1 MLILVSQLI
10 ENCFGLIKQ
19 KLESIIVLLV
29 LGFPILGF
37 AQQSEFEFSAPPLPG
52 RTASSRSDGTAEGAN
67 GFHHQLS
74 QKHVSTPGLVSSLS
88 ISKAG
93 ETADPVVLLES
104 IETPEPPRD
113 LLMPVAPTAKSFG
126 EPLVND
132 LRAEGVQR
140 KPESGVV
147 VANAEMAIEESPL
160 STGGSFMPIQENVA
174 RAQPAMP
181 KFTASNLRSDFLPAL
196 NKNQIESAETQIPP
210 PLDQPM
216 RKVLMASE
224 IPTHASDEV
233 NSSAPSRQAS
243 AVQLAGFTEAVYKKS
258 KSTPATAKE
267 LISRYSLEQYENPVP
282 GQPVKLVDFFRQPL
296 TLDRRSSL
304 VQQYWKT
311 YFDWANYVASEN
323 YRQWLK
329 QVPVPESSSEQA
341 LLAAVEAVVAN
352 QVMAAEIKL
361 LKSQSTLA
369 QFWPVRSQD
378 SMSPIPNDLPLIQ
391 RYNTNYELYFSRQ
404 LVPAK
409 FRGIDKVLPKML
421 ALIDMRAEAV
431 GYAKSAADRTLVP
444 TQGMHLLTALE
455 AGKILYTAE
464 RDLIDSVVS
473 YNRTIGDYALSVAT
487 QPKSAAEVVEM
498 LIAKVAI
505 TSTSPGVIPAN
516 SIPPTAIPADV
527 IPPNEIP
534 PNEIPANEIPANAS
548 PVKENTSDASNSVVS
563 VPQSPTA
570 SIAKATDLTGQRAT
584 VDPQSGTTSV
594 LQTKKE
600 ERIQDILSPPESD
613 VIPGRRPPP
622 IGGAVAQPVPLPK
635 IPLPK
640 VIDSGAGFSLSPA
653 NKAPVLKSSEPKT
666 PPALGGFKPPT
677 SFKTTP
683 SVDDNR
689 FSKPPSANFK
699 TETNPPVKQFNSS
712 GFQPFGNKEAE
723 AKKPLKTGGF
733 VAPDF
738 SAPGFTPANQK

>member
-29 LGFPILGF
+29 LGFPMLGF
-37 AQQSEFEFSAPPLPG
+37 AQQSEFEFSVPPLPS
-52 RTASSRSDGTAEGAN
+52 RTASPTSDRTAEEAN
-67 GFHHQLS
+67 GFHQQLS
-74 QKHVSTPGLVSSLS
+74 QRHVSTPGLVPSLS
-88 ISKAG
+88 ISRAE

-104 IETPEPPRD
+104 MESPEPPRD
-113 LLMPVAPTAKSFG
+113 LLMPVPPTAKSFG
-126 EPLVND
+126 EPLIND
-132 LRAEGVQR
+132 LRVEGVRR

-147 VANAEMAIEESPL
+147 SANAEMSIEESPL
-160 STGGSFMPIQENVA
+160 STRGSFIPIQEDVA

-181 KFTASNLRSDFLPAL
+181 KFTADNLRSDFLPAL
-196 NKNQIESAETQIPP
+196 NKKQIEATETQLPP

-224 IPTHASDEV
+224 IPTHAPDEV
-233 NSSAPSRQAS
+233 NSSTPSRQAN

-258 KSTPATAKE
+258 KSAPATAKE

-329 QVPVPESSSEQA
+329 QVPIPESNSEQA

-352 QVMAAEIKL
+352 QVMAAEIEL

-369 QFWPVRSQD
+369 QFWPVLSQD
-378 SMSPIPNDLPLIQ
+378 PMSPIPNDLPLIQ

-421 ALIDMRAEAV
+421 ALIEMRAEAV

-455 AGKILYTAE
+455 AGGILYTAE

-498 LIAKVAI
+498 LIAKVPV
-505 TSTSPGVIPAN
+505 TSMSPSA
-516 SIPPTAIPADV
+516 IPPTVTPATAIPAKA
-527 IPPNEIP
+527 P
-534 PNEIPANEIPANAS
+534 
-548 PVKENTSDASNSVVS
+548 PVKANMSDASNSVVS
-563 VPQSPTA
+563 KPQSPTA
-570 SIAKATDLTGQRAT
+570 SIAKATDFSGQRAT
-584 VDPQSGTTSV
+584 VEAQSGTTSV

-613 VIPGRRPPP
+613 VISDRRPPP

-635 IPLPK
+635 
-640 VIDSGAGFSLSPA
+640 VIESGAGFSLSPA
-653 NKAPVLKSSEPKT
+653 NKVPILKSSDPKA
-666 PPALGGFKPPT
+666 PPAIGGFKPPT

-683 SVDDNR
+683 SVDENR

-699 TETNPPVKQFNSS
+699 AEINPPAKQFNSN
-712 GFQPFGNKEAE
+712 GFQPFENKEVE
-723 AKKPLKTGGF
+723 VKQPLKTGGF
-733 VAPDF
+733 KAPDF
-738 SAPGFTPANQK
+738 STPGFTPANQK

>member
-516 SIPPTAIPADV
+516 SIPPTAIPA
-527 IPPNEIP
+527 
-534 PNEIPANEIPANAS
+534 NEIPANAS

-683 SVDDNR
+683 TVDDNR

-738 SAPGFTPANQK
+738 SAPGFTPVNQK

>member
-29 LGFPILGF
+29 LGFPMLGF
-37 AQQSEFEFSAPPLPG
+37 AQQSEFEFSVPPLPG
-52 RTASSRSDGTAEGAN
+52 RTASPSSEGTAEGAN
-67 GFHHQLS
+67 GFHQQLS
-74 QKHVSTPGLVSSLS
+74 QKHVSTPGLVPSLS
-88 ISKAG
+88 ISKAE

-104 IETPEPPRD
+104 IESPEPPRD
-113 LLMPVAPTAKSFG
+113 LLMPVPPTAKSFG
-126 EPLVND
+126 EPLIND
-132 LRAEGVQR
+132 LRVEGVQR

-147 VANAEMAIEESPL
+147 SANAEMSIEESPL
-160 STGGSFMPIQENVA
+160 STRGSFIPIQEDIA

-181 KFTASNLRSDFLPAL
+181 KFTADNLRSDFLPAL
-196 NKNQIESAETQIPP
+196 NKKQIEATETQLPP

-224 IPTHASDEV
+224 IPTHAPDEV
-233 NSSAPSRQAS
+233 NSSAPSRQAN

-282 GQPVKLVDFFRQPL
+282 GQPVNLVDFFRQPL

-329 QVPVPESSSEQA
+329 QVPIPESNAEQA

-369 QFWPVRSQD
+369 QFWPVLSQD

-421 ALIDMRAEAV
+421 ALIEMRAEAV

-455 AGKILYTAE
+455 AGEILYTAE

-498 LIAKVAI
+498 LIAKVPV
-505 TSTSPGVIPAN
+505 TSMSPNA
-516 SIPPTAIPADV
+516 IPPTV
-527 IPPNEIP
+527 
-534 PNEIPANEIPANAS
+534 IPANEIPANALPANVIPANAIPAKAP
-548 PVKENTSDASNSVVS
+548 PVKANTNDASNSVVS
-563 VPQSPTA
+563 KPQSPTA
-570 SIAKATDLTGQRAT
+570 SIAKATDFAGQRAT
-584 VDPQSGTTSV
+584 VEAQSGTTSV

-613 VIPGRRPPP
+613 VISDRRPPP

-635 IPLPK
+635 VPLPK
-640 VIDSGAGFSLSPA
+640 VIESGAGFSLSPA
-653 NKAPVLKSSEPKT
+653 NKAPILKSSDPKA
-666 PPALGGFKPPT
+666 PPAIGGFKPPT

-683 SVDDNR
+683 SVDENR

-699 TETNPPVKQFNSS
+699 AETNPPVKQFNSN
-712 GFQPFGNKEAE
+712 GFQPFGNKEVE
-723 AKKPLKTGGF
+723 VKEPLKTGGF
-733 VAPDF
+733 KAPDF
-738 SAPGFTPANQK
+738 STPGFTPANQK